1 MHNLK
6 PTVILRK
13 HGKRITEPRIR
24 LLGYLINNPKAHTLS
39 EIEERFG
46 NQIDRVTIYRSLKI
60 FISIG
65 VVMKFI
71 NSKATPFFIYKDKNK
86 ENVSP
91 HPHMRCVH
99 CDRIICLPALPGDYL
114 QCLDKYK
121 IDPSQFYAEGVCQD
135 CSTDEKQSYQKK

>member
-46 NQIDRVTIYRSLKI
+46 SQIDRVTIYRSLKI

-86 ENVSP
+86 ENVRP

-121 IDPSQFYAEGVCQD
+121 GNL
-135 CSTDEKQSYQKK
+135 

>member
-46 NQIDRVTIYRSLKI
+46 SQIDRVTIYRSLKI

-71 NSKATPFFIYKDKNK
+71 NSK
-86 ENVSP
+86 
-91 HPHMRCVH
+91 
-99 CDRIICLPALPGDYL
+99 DRRYPVIISNALINTKLILHSFTLKVYVRIVQL
-114 QCLDKYK
+114 RKSNLIKRSKFLKY
-121 IDPSQFYAEGVCQD
+121 Q
-135 CSTDEKQSYQKK
+135 T